1 MGQSES
7 HEVAATAGD
16 PANAANANAAA
27 NSATAS
33 SAALSVRE
41 CLEQS
46 RTTGRLALIRR
57 GLVDFPVADLVQ
69 RDTPAKNAYGREP
82 PSPASNPIN
91 PRVRRRISFAVAWT
105 RREEVRPLVALNLS
119 SNLLAALP
127 TEAVPLGNLEQL
139 E

>member
-7 HEVAATAGD
+7 HEVAASAGD
-16 PANAANANAAA
+16 PANANANAAA

-69 RDTPAKNAYGREP
+69 RDTPAKNAYGRTP
-82 PSPASNPIN
+82 PSS
-91 PRVRRRISFAVAWT
+91 
-105 RREEVRPLVALNLS
+105 
-119 SNLLAALP
+119 LP
-127 TEAVPLGNLEQL
+127 SQSQQPN
-139 E
+139 